1 MPWTKGFQGV
11 EFSGINESAKILS
24 AKLNGKKID
33 PKKVYKIG
41 SIDYLVNGGDH
52 MDALGKGAKLFVDT
66 VPYGEHMKNYIKT
79 LTKQGRVVD
88 AKDEPRM
95 IKK

>member
-1 MPWTKGFQGV
+1 
-11 EFSGINESAKILS
+11 
-24 AKLNGKKID
+24 
-33 PKKVYKIG
+33 
-41 SIDYLVNGGDH
+41 
-52 MDALGKGAKLFVDT
+52 MDALGNGAKLFVDT